1 MRADHDA
8 MMVVRADLC
17 ERLESLQRLSR
28 RRSGE
33 DFTQSVQ
40 SIRRLAAAYGLTPVV
55 RLAEAMERAA
65 AESGRGGCPTALY
78 LDRLHDA
85 IGCDSNDDRVSQAM
99 IASVSVRLGA

>member
-1 MRADHDA
+1 MRAEHDA
-8 MMVVRADLC
+8 MMLVRAELC

-28 RRSGE
+28 RRSGQ

-55 RLAEAMERAA
+55 RLAEAMERVA
-65 AESGRGGCPTALY
+65 AEGGRHGCPTGLF

-85 IGCDSNDDRVSQAM
+85 IGCDSNDDQVSQAM
-99 IASVSVRLGA
+99 IASVSVRFGA